1 MRIVYSFQKSA
12 TSFIKL
18 VFHHYIIILT
28 LQFIQKS
35 HKNGHQATNEIMYNV
50 LSDQHNL
57 VYEFRDES
65 ALFATTDANFCE
77 KNTLYI
83 GVMNLGMKFVMIS
96 KIVFVHSPLFILL
109 TRKWPHVLHDIWQ
122 NYELSSMK
130 TRDES
135 EICLQNVS
143 HC

>member
-1 MRIVYSFQKSA
+1 
-12 TSFIKL
+12 
-18 VFHHYIIILT
+18 
-28 LQFIQKS
+28 
-35 HKNGHQATNEIMYNV
+35 MYNV

-122 NYELSSMK
+122 NCELSRIKM
-130 TRDES
+130 RDES
-135 EICLQNVS
+135 EICLQMFPIVEFCWQKMKLLKRDMTEATQDLMGRIG
-143 HC
+143 HIITD